1 MEREFEH
8 RLTEVE
14 QRSKSNMHRL
24 DELAKEHEVLHTM
37 AASMQVMAAE
47 QKHQTEAING
57 VKDDVGRL
65 EGKVDVLESKP
76 GKRWDSLVNN
86 LIWGVAGAVLA
97 FLLAKFGL

>member
-1 MEREFEH
+1 MEINIEH

-24 DELAKEHEVLHTM
+24 ETLEKEQEAIHSM
-37 AASMQVMAAE
+37 ASSLQVMAAE
-47 QKHQTEAING
+47 QKHQTEAIQS
-57 VKDDVGRL
+57 VKTDVGRL

-76 GKRWDSLVNN
+76 GKRWDGLVDK

-97 FLLAKFGL
+97 FLLEKIGI

>member
-14 QRSKSNMHRL
+14 QRSKSNKHRL
-24 DELAKEHEVLHTM
+24 DELTKDHEALHAM

-47 QKHQTEAING
+47 QKHQTEAIAG